1 MAMVYKLTGGKNG
14 RNKLGFVNQI
24 VQTGFQNTDEVFG
37 RVAASSD
44 RFDIIFV
51 ELFLGNVAVIGFQLL
66 FGMQLFTVVGLFFSS
81 LSMLPRSIFSSVQRT
96 FRIAPDVAQITA
108 SRFFF
113 AETILFIKFSFFKL
127 RYCPGSFGS

>member
-14 RNKLGFVNQI
+14 RNELGFVNQI

-66 FGMQLFTVVGLFFSS
+66 FGMQLFTVVGLFF
-81 LSMLPRSIFSSVQRT
+81 LL
-96 FRIAPDVAQITA
+96 
-108 SRFFF
+108 
-113 AETILFIKFSFFKL
+113 
-127 RYCPGSFGS
+127 CPC

>member
-14 RNKLGFVNQI
+14 RNELGFVNQI

-66 FGMQLFTVVGLFFSS
+66 FSMQLFTVVGLFF
-81 LSMLPRSIFSSVQRT
+81 LLCPC
-96 FRIAPDVAQITA
+96 
-108 SRFFF
+108 
-113 AETILFIKFSFFKL
+113 
-127 RYCPGSFGS
+127 CPGAYSLLFSGLFGSPQMLLR